1 MHMEDSRT
9 SYRLELR
16 NRIQKAA
23 MTEFLHK
30 GVKCVKMDDI
40 ANAMAI
46 SKRTLYEVYSNKEEL
61 LLEAVRMHEEKFNDF
76 IIQYSKDRSH
86 NVMDV
91 IIEYYKRR
99 LLTVADV
106 SPLFIVELH
115 KYKLVVDYLEKLN
128 FKRQKNALLFFKRGV
143 REGYFRSDLNFDI
156 ILKTSSASANYAME
170 TQMYKEYSVSTI
182 MHNTIFLYLR
192 GICTTK
198 GIRVLDTAITEL
210 NHQQI

>member
-1 MHMEDSRT
+1 MEDSRT

-16 NRIQKAA
+16 NRILKEA

-128 FKRQKNALLFFKRGV
+128 FKRQKNALLFFKHGV

-156 ILKTSSASANYAME
+156 ILKTSSASVNYAME

-198 GIRVLDTAITEL
+198 GIMVLDTAITEL